1 MEDIASQISGRVM
14 PSKFVDAARELRRDT
29 DVQNRFIA
37 HNLASPFSGVE
48 GVSQVAKFA
57 SPDRSAEMH
66 GPMVLDLSRSEKDPE
81 IQSQHLQQLS
91 VVDVRTAKDA
101 QADGLRDLPAAH
113 VASSSSIP
121 TASHRRGRRPS

>member
-37 HNLASPFSGVE
+37 HNLASPFTSNFCAMPSKLVDAARELRRDTDVQNRFIAHNLASPFSGVE
-48 GVSQVAKFA
+48 GSQSVCQVCQPG
-57 SPDRSAEMH
+57 SICRD

-81 IQSQHLQQLS
+81 IQSQHLQ
-91 VVDVRTAKDA
+91 D
-101 QADGLRDLPAAH
+101 
-113 VASSSSIP
+113 
-121 TASHRRGRRPS
+121 